1 MRSLFVLAVFLVVAA
16 APVPARAVLP
26 ASTFSY
32 DATAPLDVR
41 IARSWREGTTTF
53 EDVTFASPFSRRIH
67 AQIVVPAGAGPRP
80 GVLFVHWLGDP
91 KTTNLTEFL
100 PDARALAGRGIV
112 SVLVDAM
119 WAAPEWFDKGRSPD
133 TDYADSIHQV
143 VDLRRA
149 IDLLLAQP
157 DVDAQRIAYVGHDFG
172 AMYGA
177 VLSGVDARPK
187 FYVLMAGTTS
197 FSDWFLLGAQPK
209 DKAAFVAQMRVLDPP
224 DYLAAGTER
233 KLMLQFSLHDQY
245 VSMPAALR
253 FAAAAPGECGLF
265 FYDADHGLG
274 RPEIAT
280 DRLDWLESRLLEDHV

>member
-253 FAAAAPGECGLF
+253 FAAAAPGEC
-265 FYDADHGLG
+265 
-274 RPEIAT
+274 
-280 DRLDWLESRLLEDHV
+280 